1 MTIGNGEYSDGR
13 VCMLLDK
20 SMLSVEAEVVVGVLL
35 VLSVVVKLDL
45 EGDLR
50 IEGVRRDSWALGSSS
65 LVYLPIEGR

>member
-1 MTIGNGEYSDGR
+1 
-13 VCMLLDK
+13 
-20 SMLSVEAEVVVGVLL
+20 MLSVEAEVVVGVLL

>member
-1 MTIGNGEYSDGR
+1 
-13 VCMLLDK
+13 MLLDE
-20 SMLSVEAEVVVGVLL
+20 SMLSVEVVARVLL

-50 IEGVRRDSWALGSSS
+50 IEGVRRVSWALGSSS